1 MNERV
6 SEERLEELRAANKK
20 YFEQIRDM
28 LDGKGE
34 RVIPTEDG
42 EVRIS
47 WVEGFDEGDQDEKLL
62 QIEFR
67 GRGNSK
73 ERYHVDVTGLVAVS
87 LLRAPIRTKLGVEF
101 TKSVNVDSEW
111 MRYSDD
117 FCGQVR
123 NIAERLSASKGGE

>member
-6 SEERLEELRAANKK
+6 SEERLEALRVANKK

-28 LDGKGE
+28 LGDKSE
-34 RVIPTEDG
+34 RVIPAKDG
-42 EVRIS
+42 EIRIS
-47 WVEGFDEGDQDEKLL
+47 WVEGFDEGNRDEKLL

-67 GRGNSK
+67 GRGKSK

-87 LLRAPIRTKLGVEF
+87 LLRAPIRTKLGVEL

-117 FCGQVR
+117 FCGQVK
-123 NIAERLSASKGGE
+123 NIAERLFALKGGE